1 MTINVTEIP
10 NDRDQSLLSAEL
22 TVSANKTIFYFYS
35 ETLRVWLGASLTE
48 DSFVT
53 FQVYGNQ
60 FLILL

>member
-1 MTINVTEIP
+1 MMTFNVTEIP

-22 TVSANKTIFYFYS
+22 TANKTIFYFYS